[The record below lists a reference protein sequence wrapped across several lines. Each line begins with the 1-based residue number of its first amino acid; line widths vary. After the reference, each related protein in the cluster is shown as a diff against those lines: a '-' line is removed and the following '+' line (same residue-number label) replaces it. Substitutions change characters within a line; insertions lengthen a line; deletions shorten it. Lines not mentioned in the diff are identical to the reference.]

1 MALNIDMGETKLS
14 THLGVMS
21 NEITMEYM
29 GMTNKVDIS
38 GVLME
43 NEMKINLPGKFENKI
58 EVDAGT
64 LITQMKMGGLRAG
77 FKSAALILEAEQ
89 AVKAKNDSIELK
101 KNLVELCSGELK
113 LDSSKVGI
121 VVDAIHIIS

>member
-1 MALNIDMGETKLS
+1 
-14 THLGVMS
+14 MS
-21 NEITMEYM
+21 NEVKMEYM
-29 GMTNKVDIS
+29 GMSNSINIS

-43 NEMKINLPGKFENKI
+43 NEMKINLPGKFKNKI

-64 LITQMKMGGLRAG
+64 LITQMEMGGIRAA